1 MLGKIRQEVKC
12 GDLINVTI
20 IIVNV
25 NKVELTNTRIDILS
39 DLNIIV
45 ESIQIPDDV
54 KLDLTMMNGKVNI
67 RKISM
72 NSINSNDSRIIKF
85 SFRSTGSQ
93 VSVIQA
99 LINKRIKLTSIKQIL

>member
-20 IIVNV
+20 IIANV
-25 NKVELTNTRIDILS
+25 NKTELSNTRIDFLS

-45 ESIQIPDDV
+45 ESIQVPEDV
-54 KLDLTMMNGKVNI
+54 KLDLTMLNGRTTI
-67 RKISM
+67 RKIFIS
-72 NSINSNDSRIIKF
+72 SINSNDTRIIKF

-93 VSVIQA
+93 VSIIQA

>member
-20 IIVNV
+20 MIINV
-25 NKVELTNTRIDILS
+25 NKTDLSNTRIDLLS
-39 DLNIIV
+39 DLNIII
-45 ESIQIPDDV
+45 ESVQVPEDV
-54 KLDLTMMNGKVNI
+54 KLDLVMLNGRTSI
-67 RKISM
+67 RKISI
-72 NSINSNDSRIIKF
+72 NSIAPDDSRIIKF

-93 VSVIQA
+93 VSVVQA